1 MEKYFAFN
9 TKALAAFGLHL
20 EKNDSK
26 IAVIL
31 KHLSVGI
38 VFLLMFQIIMY
49 LNTGENFDLEV
60 AKAIIM
66 GLFDLQ
72 GCFKIVAVILNQ
84 GKLRDIKKRLREL
97 VDGIKK
103 DQLVKHNEAFD
114 RYRLI
119 TTTIV
124 TSNFVGIWL
133 FNLTPAVLIVYFYF
147 VNGTVVKLFPFTMWY
162 PFDKLHNFFI
172 TYCFDV
178 YTAHTFT
185 VLPHV
190 LDGLIMLFIG
200 QLVVLLR
207 RLGDDFV
214 DGVNNF
220 KSSEA
225 KESGEKIKLLIER
238 HNELLDL
245 CEELFHIYEI
255 PLLVD
260 VLTQSGT
267 LCFVGFIM
275 AVRLNN

>member
-9 TKALAAFGLHL
+9 AKALAAFGLHL

-26 IAVIL
+26 FAVIL
-31 KHLSVGI
+31 KRLSVGI

-49 LNTGENFDLEV
+49 LNTSKNFDLEV

-84 GKLRDIKKRLREL
+84 GKLRAIKRRLHEL
-97 VDGIKK
+97 VDGMTKE
-103 DQLVKHNEAFD
+103 QLVKHNQAFD

-124 TSNFVGIWL
+124 TTNFVGIWL
-133 FNLTPAVLIVYFYF
+133 FNLTPAVFIVYFYF

-162 PFDKLHNFFI
+162 PFDKLDNFFI
-172 TYCFDV
+172 SFCYDIV
-178 YTAHTFT
+178 GAYTFT

-190 LDGLIMLFIG
+190 LDGLFMLFIG

-225 KESGEKIKLLIER
+225 KKSGGNIKLLIER

-245 CEELFHIYEI
+245 CEEIFHIYEI
-255 PLLVD
+255 PLLTD

-267 LCFVGFIM
+267 LCFVGFIIS
-275 AVRLNN
+275 VRLNN